1 MASKMTDEKIAA
13 LVTKELERRE
23 LKAQEQLLTD
33 EKIEQISMEISAVK
47 LTHDQLVVAVRAVIP
62 DEEPHTIVLQAMLD
76 WIYVAQATKIGSLRH
91 QRHALLSYTEE
102 EIAEFASDSEMMEFP
117 CDFQTLI
124 AGIDTEEPDDVD
136 LPVNESLLHRPFIIP
151 AASVIFGMVATFFAM
166 VIMGRI
172 F

>member
-13 LVTKELERRE
+13 LVAKELERRE
-23 LKAQEQLLTD
+23 LKAQEQLLAD

-47 LTHDQLVVAVRAVIP
+47 LTYDQLVVAIRAVIP

-76 WIYVAQATKIGSLRH
+76 WIYVAQAAKIGSLRH
-91 QRHALLSYTEE
+91 QRQALLAYTQE

-124 AGIDTEEPDDVD
+124 AGIDTEELDDVD
-136 LPVNESLLHRPFIIP
+136 LPENKNLLQSPLIIP
-151 AASVIFGMVATFFAM
+151 VASVIFGMVVAFFAM
-166 VIMGRI
+166 FIMGRI